1 MYIKFP
7 PSHTMIKYPC
17 FLFHLMI
24 QKQCHSVYDDL
35 KTDIPTKPE
44 NIFVCVTKI
53 QNIVAHLFSSKWI
66 NQVMDQLLQ
75 LLNSLIVHINLSN
88 ERWHGASSVS
98 RPSYNTGPIII
109 IIVMNLFVFQE
120 WTTKWYTH
128 VSKRR
133 TLLLDRDKKKRISQ
147 LSCEEQEVGWK
158 NQIHEVWAIIRHT
171 HTKLESQ
178 VRKRCVSPPLVLL
191 HWSRPSQCISEV
203 ERPLWTKRVK
213 RQRRGRDEEGEL
225 VVCKRGAT
233 NSL

>member
-1 MYIKFP
+1 
-7 PSHTMIKYPC
+7 
-17 FLFHLMI
+17 MI
-24 QKQCHSVYDDL
+24 QKQCNSVYDDL

-98 RPSYNTGPIII
+98 RPSYNIGPIII

-158 NQIHEVWAIIRHT
+158 NQIHEVWAIIKT
-171 HTKLESQ
+171 HAYQTREPGEKEVCFSTTCVTPLESAISMHIWGRAT
-178 VRKRCVSPPLVLL
+178 VVDKESKKTKKRKRWRRWIGCVQKGCNEFALNERKSK
-191 HWSRPSQCISEV
+191 HSSKFSE
-203 ERPLWTKRVK
+203 L
-213 RQRRGRDEEGEL
+213 
-225 VVCKRGAT
+225 
-233 NSL
+233 N